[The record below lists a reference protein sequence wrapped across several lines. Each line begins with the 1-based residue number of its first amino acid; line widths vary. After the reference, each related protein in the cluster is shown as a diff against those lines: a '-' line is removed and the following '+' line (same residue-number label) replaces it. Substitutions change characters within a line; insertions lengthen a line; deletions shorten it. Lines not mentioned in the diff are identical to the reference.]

1 MSKEKQTEEQSDK
14 VVTRYDRRMEKRKK
28 EEEKERRSWKRF
40 KIVSIVILAAVAVSI
55 VFSIGTSFYNRYT
68 VLNQTYFQVGDHDIT
83 RLEYNYYFN
92 NVYSNYLSMYGSY
105 VSMMGLDTT
114 VDLDEQTY
122 PGNENMTW
130 KDYFDQSAVEQ
141 IQQIKA
147 MADEAREN
155 GFEYDSSEDMA
166 SYETEIAAQAESA
179 SVSESDY
186 YALMYGDYATP
197 SRIETFVEEN
207 LFANAYYNH
216 LVEENQPA
224 EDEIQAYYE
233 ENKNSYDTVTYRSFY
248 FEVDTSAGEETG
260 SEETTA
266 AETTT
271 AAEETTVE
279 ETTLDT
285 AEETAEE
292 TTAAEET
299 EAASEETAAET
310 AAEETTA
317 EETTVAEETTAEE
330 TTVEETTTGAEETA
344 AEETTAAEEETETE
358 TASEEETGMTDEEIA
373 AAMDEL
379 KVQADEMAAR
389 LEAGEDFEDLCV
401 EYASEDQKENYGGEE
416 DGSLTEEGSYFGAP
430 SVAADW
436 LFDESRQEGDIT
448 VLESESLNRYYVVQF
463 ISRQN
468 DEETINES
476 IGNLLASQVVS
487 EYVTEIAQEYTV
499 TDVAGDLH
507 YLTVPEESTEAAET
521 ETATET
527 DETAETA
534 AAEAAETTETAAAEA
549 AETTETAAAETT
561 AAETETAAETTE
573 AAAETAETESTT
585 EAAEETVTEE
595 TESASAESTAADA
608 R

>member
-179 SVSESDY
+179 SVSESEY

-207 LFANAYYNH
+207 LLASAYYNH

-224 EDEIQAYYE
+224 DDEITAYYE

-260 SEETTA
+260 AEETTA
-266 AETTT
+266 VETTT

-299 EAASEETAAET
+299 
-310 AAEETTA
+310 
-317 EETTVAEETTAEE
+317 
-330 TTVEETTTGAEETA
+330 TVEETTTGAEETA
-344 AEETTAAEEETETE
+344 AEETTAAEAETE

-416 DGSLTEEGSYFGAP
+416 DGSLTEEGSYYGAP

-468 DEETINES
+468 DEETTNES

-534 AAEAAETTETAAAEA
+534 AAEAT
-549 AETTETAAAETT
+549 ETTETAAAETT

-585 EAAEETVTEE
+585 EAVEETVTEE
-595 TESASAESTAADA
+595 TDSVPAESTAADA
-608 R
+608 Q

>member
-40 KIVSIVILAAVAVSI
+40 QIISIVILAAIVVSI
-55 VFSIGTSFYNRYT
+55 VFSLGTSFYNRYT
-68 VLNQTYFQVGDHDIT
+68 VLNQTYFRVGDHDIS

-92 NVYSNYLSMYGSY
+92 NVYSNYLNMYGSY

-130 KDYFDQSAVEQ
+130 KDYFDQSAVAQ

-155 GFEYDSSEDMA
+155 GFEYDPSEDLA
-166 SYETEIAAQAESA
+166 AYETEIAAQAESA

-186 YALMYGDYATP
+186 YTLMYGDYATP
-197 SRIETFVEEN
+197 SRIEKFVEEN
-207 LFANAYYNH
+207 LLASAYYNQ

-224 EDEIQAYYE
+224 EDEITAYYE
-233 ENKNSYDTVTYRSFY
+233 ENKNTYDTVTYRSFY
-248 FEVDTSAGEETG
+248 FEVETDAEEETA
-260 SEETTA
+260 SEETTAEETTTVEETASEAEETTA
-266 AETTT
+266 AETT
-271 AAEETTVE
+271 
-279 ETTLDT
+279 
-285 AEETAEE
+285 
-292 TTAAEET
+292 
-299 EAASEETAAET
+299 EA
-310 AAEETTA
+310 
-317 EETTVAEETTAEE
+317 
-330 TTVEETTTGAEETA
+330 
-344 AEETTAAEEETETE
+344 ETETE

-379 KVQADEMAAR
+379 EVQANEMASR

-401 EYASEDQKENYGGEE
+401 EYANEKQKDTYGGEE
-416 DGSLTEEGSYFGAP
+416 DGSLTENGSYYGAP

-448 VLESESLNRYYVVQF
+448 VLESESMHRYYVVQF

-468 DEETINES
+468 DEEATNEA
-476 IGNLLASQVVS
+476 IGNLLASQTVS
-487 EYVTEIAQEYTV
+487 EHVREIAETYTV

-507 YLTVPEESTEAAET
+507 YLTVPEET
-521 ETATET
+521 ETGT
-527 DETAETA
+527 D
-534 AAEAAETTETAAAEA
+534 
-549 AETTETAAAETT
+549 
-561 AAETETAAETTE
+561 
-573 AAAETAETESTT
+573 ETAETESTDAAET
-585 EAAEETVTEE
+585 EETEASETGTMETVETEIATETETAATEETVAAETETAEETTAAAEETAEAE
-595 TESASAESTAADA
+595 ESTASDA
-608 R
+608 Q

>member
-179 SVSESDY
+179 SVSESEY
-186 YALMYGDYATP
+186 YTLMYGDYATP

-207 LFANAYYNH
+207 LLASAYYNH

-224 EDEIQAYYE
+224 DDEITAYYE

-266 AETTT
+266 SETTT

-299 EAASEETAAET
+299 
-310 AAEETTA
+310 
-317 EETTVAEETTAEE
+317 
-330 TTVEETTTGAEETA
+330 TVEETTTGAEETA
-344 AEETTAAEEETETE
+344 AEETTAAEAETE

-416 DGSLTEEGSYFGAP
+416 DGSLTEEGSYYGAP

-468 DEETINES
+468 DEETTNES

-534 AAEAAETTETAAAEA
+534 AAEAT
-549 AETTETAAAETT
+549 ETTETAAAETT
-561 AAETETAAETTE
+561 AAETETAAEMTE

>member
-179 SVSESDY
+179 SVSESEY
-186 YALMYGDYATP
+186 YTLMYGDYATP

-207 LFANAYYNH
+207 LLASAYYNH

-224 EDEIQAYYE
+224 DDEITAYYE

-299 EAASEETAAET
+299 
-310 AAEETTA
+310 
-317 EETTVAEETTAEE
+317 
-330 TTVEETTTGAEETA
+330 TVEETTTGAEETA
-344 AEETTAAEEETETE
+344 AEETTAAEAETE

-468 DEETINES
+468 DEETTNES

-534 AAEAAETTETAAAEA
+534 AAEATETTETAAAG
-549 AETTETAAAETT
+549 TT
-561 AAETETAAETTE
+561 AAGTATAAGTTE
-573 AAAETAETESTT
+573 AAPETAETESTT

-595 TESASAESTAADA
+595 TDSVPAESTAADA
-608 R
+608 Q

>member
-14 VVTRYDRRMEKRKK
+14 VVTRYDRKMEKRKK

-179 SVSESDY
+179 SVSESEY

-207 LFANAYYNH
+207 LLASAYYNH

-224 EDEIQAYYE
+224 DDEITAYYE

-266 AETTT
+266 VETTT

-279 ETTLDT
+279 ETTL
-285 AEETAEE
+285 ETAEE

-299 EAASEETAAET
+299 EATS
-310 AAEETTA
+310 
-317 EETTVAEETTAEE
+317 
-330 TTVEETTTGAEETA
+330 
-344 AEETTAAEEETETE
+344 EETETE

-416 DGSLTEEGSYFGAP
+416 DGSLTEEGSYYGAP

-468 DEETINES
+468 DEETTNES

-534 AAEAAETTETAAAEA
+534 AAEAT
-549 AETTETAAAETT
+549 ETTETAAAETT

-608 R
+608 Q

>member
-68 VLNQTYFQVGDHDIT
+68 VLNQTYFRVGDHDIT

-92 NVYSNYLSMYGSY
+92 SVYSNYLSMYGSY

-179 SVSESDY
+179 SVSESEY
-186 YALMYGDYATP
+186 YTLMYGDYATP

-207 LFANAYYNH
+207 LLASAYYNH

-224 EDEIQAYYE
+224 DDEITAYYE

-299 EAASEETAAET
+299 
-310 AAEETTA
+310 
-317 EETTVAEETTAEE
+317 
-330 TTVEETTTGAEETA
+330 TVEETTTGAEETA
-344 AEETTAAEEETETE
+344 AEETTAAEAETE

-468 DEETINES
+468 DEETTNES

-534 AAEAAETTETAAAEA
+534 AAEAT
-549 AETTETAAAETT
+549 ETTETAAAETT

-608 R
+608 Q

>member
-14 VVTRYDRRMEKRKK
+14 VVTRYDRKMEKRKK

-179 SVSESDY
+179 SVSESEY
-186 YALMYGDYATP
+186 YTLMYGDYATP

-207 LFANAYYNH
+207 LLASAYYNH

-224 EDEIQAYYE
+224 DDEITAYYE

-292 TTAAEET
+292 TTA
-299 EAASEETAAET
+299 
-310 AAEETTA
+310 
-317 EETTVAEETTAEE
+317 
-330 TTVEETTTGAEETA
+330 
-344 AEETTAAEEETETE
+344 EETTAAEEENETE

-379 KVQADEMAAR
+379 KVQADEMVAR

-416 DGSLTEEGSYFGAP
+416 DGSLTEEGSYYGAP

-468 DEETINES
+468 DEETTNES

-534 AAEAAETTETAAAEA
+534 AAEAT
-549 AETTETAAAETT
+549 ETTETAAAETT

-608 R
+608 Q

>member
-179 SVSESDY
+179 SVSESEY

-207 LFANAYYNH
+207 LLASAYYSH

-224 EDEIQAYYE
+224 DDEITAYYE

-266 AETTT
+266 VETTT

-292 TTAAEET
+292 TT
-299 EAASEETAAET
+299 
-310 AAEETTA
+310 
-317 EETTVAEETTAEE
+317 
-330 TTVEETTTGAEETA
+330 

-468 DEETINES
+468 DEETTNES

-534 AAEAAETTETAAAEA
+534 AAEAT
-549 AETTETAAAETT
+549 ETTETAAAETT

-608 R
+608 Q

>member
-179 SVSESDY
+179 SVSESEY
-186 YALMYGDYATP
+186 YTLMYGDYATP

-207 LFANAYYNH
+207 LLASAYYNH

-224 EDEIQAYYE
+224 DDEITAYYE

-292 TTAAEET
+292 TTA
-299 EAASEETAAET
+299 
-310 AAEETTA
+310 
-317 EETTVAEETTAEE
+317 
-330 TTVEETTTGAEETA
+330 
-344 AEETTAAEEETETE
+344 EETTAAEEETETE

-379 KVQADEMAAR
+379 KVQADEMVAR

-416 DGSLTEEGSYFGAP
+416 DGSLTEEGSYYGAP

-468 DEETINES
+468 DEETTNES

-534 AAEAAETTETAAAEA
+534 AAEAT
-549 AETTETAAAETT
+549 ETTETAAAETT

-608 R
+608 Q

>member
-179 SVSESDY
+179 SVSESEY

-207 LFANAYYNH
+207 LLASAYYNH

-224 EDEIQAYYE
+224 DDEITAYYE

-248 FEVDTSAGEETG
+248 FEVDTSAGEVTG

-266 AETTT
+266 VETTT

-299 EAASEETAAET
+299 
-310 AAEETTA
+310 
-317 EETTVAEETTAEE
+317 
-330 TTVEETTTGAEETA
+330 TVEETTTGAEETT

-468 DEETINES
+468 DEETTNES

-534 AAEAAETTETAAAEA
+534 AAEAT
-549 AETTETAAAETT
+549 ETTETAAAETT

-608 R
+608 Q

>member
-179 SVSESDY
+179 SVSESEY
-186 YALMYGDYATP
+186 YTLMYGDYATP

-207 LFANAYYNH
+207 LLASAYYNH

-224 EDEIQAYYE
+224 DDEITAYYE

-248 FEVDTSAGEETG
+248 FEVDTSVGEETG

-299 EAASEETAAET
+299 
-310 AAEETTA
+310 
-317 EETTVAEETTAEE
+317 
-330 TTVEETTTGAEETA
+330 TVEETTTGAEETA
-344 AEETTAAEEETETE
+344 AEETTAAEAETE

-416 DGSLTEEGSYFGAP
+416 DGSLTEEGSYYGAP

-468 DEETINES
+468 DEETTNES

-534 AAEAAETTETAAAEA
+534 AAEAT
-549 AETTETAAAETT
+549 ETTETAAAETT

-608 R
+608 Q

>member
-14 VVTRYDRRMEKRKK
+14 VVTRYDRKMEKRKK

-179 SVSESDY
+179 SVSESEY
-186 YALMYGDYATP
+186 YTLMYGDYATP

-207 LFANAYYNH
+207 LLASAYYNH

-224 EDEIQAYYE
+224 DDEITAYYE

-260 SEETTA
+260 SEESTA

-292 TTAAEET
+292 T
-299 EAASEETAAET
+299 
-310 AAEETTA
+310 
-317 EETTVAEETTAEE
+317 
-330 TTVEETTTGAEETA
+330 A
-344 AEETTAAEEETETE
+344 AEETTAAEAETE

-416 DGSLTEEGSYFGAP
+416 DGSLTEEGSYYGAP

-468 DEETINES
+468 DEETTNES

-534 AAEAAETTETAAAEA
+534 AAEAT
-549 AETTETAAAETT
+549 ETTETAAAETT

-608 R
+608 Q

>member
-179 SVSESDY
+179 SVSESEY

-207 LFANAYYNH
+207 LLASAYYNH

-224 EDEIQAYYE
+224 DDEITAYYE

-299 EAASEETAAET
+299 
-310 AAEETTA
+310 
-317 EETTVAEETTAEE
+317 
-330 TTVEETTTGAEETA
+330 TVEETTTGAEETA
-344 AEETTAAEEETETE
+344 AEETTAAEAETE

-468 DEETINES
+468 DEETTNES

-534 AAEAAETTETAAAEA
+534 AAEAT
-549 AETTETAAAETT
+549 ETTETAAAETT

-608 R
+608 Q

>member
-179 SVSESDY
+179 SVSESEY
-186 YALMYGDYATP
+186 YTLMYGDYATP

-207 LFANAYYNH
+207 LLASAYYNH
-216 LVEENQPA
+216 LVEEKQPA
-224 EDEIQAYYE
+224 DDEITAYYE

-292 TTAAEET
+292 TT
-299 EAASEETAAET
+299 
-310 AAEETTA
+310 
-317 EETTVAEETTAEE
+317 
-330 TTVEETTTGAEETA
+330 

-468 DEETINES
+468 DEETTNES

-534 AAEAAETTETAAAEA
+534 ATDAT
-549 AETTETAAAETT
+549 ETTETAAAETT

-595 TESASAESTAADA
+595 TESVPAESTAADA
-608 R
+608 Q

>member
-14 VVTRYDRRMEKRKK
+14 VVTRYDRKMEKRKK

-299 EAASEETAAET
+299 
-310 AAEETTA
+310 
-317 EETTVAEETTAEE
+317 
-330 TTVEETTTGAEETA
+330 TVEETTTGAEETA
-344 AEETTAAEEETETE
+344 AEETTAAEAETE

-468 DEETINES
+468 DEETTNES

-534 AAEAAETTETAAAEA
+534 AAEAT
-549 AETTETAAAETT
+549 ETTETAAAETT
-561 AAETETAAETTE
+561 AAETETAAEMTE

-608 R
+608 Q

>member
-179 SVSESDY
+179 SVSESEY
-186 YALMYGDYATP
+186 YTLMYGDYATP

-207 LFANAYYNH
+207 LLASAYYNH

-224 EDEIQAYYE
+224 DDEITAYYE

-260 SEETTA
+260 SEESTA

-292 TTAAEET
+292 T
-299 EAASEETAAET
+299 
-310 AAEETTA
+310 
-317 EETTVAEETTAEE
+317 
-330 TTVEETTTGAEETA
+330 A
-344 AEETTAAEEETETE
+344 AEETTAAEAETE

-468 DEETINES
+468 DEETTNES

-534 AAEAAETTETAAAEA
+534 AAEAT
-549 AETTETAAAETT
+549 ETTETAAAETT

-608 R
+608 Q

>member
-179 SVSESDY
+179 SVSESEY

-207 LFANAYYNH
+207 LLASAYYNH

-224 EDEIQAYYE
+224 DDEITAYYE

-299 EAASEETAAET
+299 
-310 AAEETTA
+310 
-317 EETTVAEETTAEE
+317 
-330 TTVEETTTGAEETA
+330 TVEETTTGAEETA
-344 AEETTAAEEETETE
+344 AEETTAAEAETE

-416 DGSLTEEGSYFGAP
+416 DGSLTEEGSYYGAP

-468 DEETINES
+468 DEETTNES

-534 AAEAAETTETAAAEA
+534 AAEAT
-549 AETTETAAAETT
+549 ETTETAAAETT
-561 AAETETAAETTE
+561 SAETETAAETTE

-608 R
+608 Q

>member
-83 RLEYNYYFN
+83 RLEYNCYFN

-179 SVSESDY
+179 SVSESEY
-186 YALMYGDYATP
+186 YTLMYGDYATP

-207 LFANAYYNH
+207 LLASAYYNH

-224 EDEIQAYYE
+224 DDEITAYYE

-292 TTAAEET
+292 TTA
-299 EAASEETAAET
+299 
-310 AAEETTA
+310 
-317 EETTVAEETTAEE
+317 
-330 TTVEETTTGAEETA
+330 
-344 AEETTAAEEETETE
+344 EETTAAEEETETE

-379 KVQADEMAAR
+379 KVQADEMVAR

-416 DGSLTEEGSYFGAP
+416 DGSLTEEGSYYGAP

-468 DEETINES
+468 DEETTNES

-527 DETAETA
+527 
-534 AAEAAETTETAAAEA
+534 
-549 AETTETAAAETT
+549 
-561 AAETETAAETTE
+561 AAETTE

-608 R
+608 Q

>member
-179 SVSESDY
+179 SVSESEY
-186 YALMYGDYATP
+186 YTLMYGDYATP

-207 LFANAYYNH
+207 LLASAYYNH

-224 EDEIQAYYE
+224 DDEITAYYE

-248 FEVDTSAGEETG
+248 FEVDTSTGEETG

-292 TTAAEET
+292 TT
-299 EAASEETAAET
+299 
-310 AAEETTA
+310 
-317 EETTVAEETTAEE
+317 
-330 TTVEETTTGAEETA
+330 

-416 DGSLTEEGSYFGAP
+416 DGSLTEEGSYYGAP

-468 DEETINES
+468 DEETTNES

-534 AAEAAETTETAAAEA
+534 ATDAT
-549 AETTETAAAETT
+549 ETTETAAAETT

-595 TESASAESTAADA
+595 TESVPAESTAADA
-608 R
+608 Q

>member
-179 SVSESDY
+179 SVSESEY
-186 YALMYGDYATP
+186 YTLMYGDYATP

-207 LFANAYYNH
+207 LLASAYYNH

-224 EDEIQAYYE
+224 DDEITAYYE

-260 SEETTA
+260 SEESTA

-299 EAASEETAAET
+299 
-310 AAEETTA
+310 
-317 EETTVAEETTAEE
+317 
-330 TTVEETTTGAEETA
+330 TVEETTTGAEETA
-344 AEETTAAEEETETE
+344 AEETTAAEAETE

-416 DGSLTEEGSYFGAP
+416 GGSLTEEGSYYGAP

-468 DEETINES
+468 DEETTNES

-534 AAEAAETTETAAAEA
+534 AAEAT
-549 AETTETAAAETT
+549 ETTETAAAETT

-608 R
+608 Q

>member
-179 SVSESDY
+179 SVSESEY
-186 YALMYGDYATP
+186 YTLMYGDYATP

-207 LFANAYYNH
+207 LLASAYYSH

-224 EDEIQAYYE
+224 DDEITAYYE

-266 AETTT
+266 VETTT

-299 EAASEETAAET
+299 
-310 AAEETTA
+310 
-317 EETTVAEETTAEE
+317 
-330 TTVEETTTGAEETA
+330 TVEETTTGAEETA
-344 AEETTAAEEETETE
+344 AEETTAAEAETE

-468 DEETINES
+468 DEETTNES

-534 AAEAAETTETAAAEA
+534 AAEAT
-549 AETTETAAAETT
+549 ETTETAAAETT
-561 AAETETAAETTE
+561 ET
-573 AAAETAETESTT
+573 AAETAETESTT

-608 R
+608 Q

>member
-40 KIVSIVILAAVAVSI
+40 QIISIVILAAIVVSI
-55 VFSIGTSFYNRYT
+55 VFSLGTSFYNRYT
-68 VLNQTYFQVGDHDIT
+68 VLNQTYFRVGDHDIS

-92 NVYSNYLSMYGSY
+92 NVYSNYLNMYGSY

-130 KDYFDQSAVEQ
+130 KDYFDQSAVAQ

-155 GFEYDSSEDMA
+155 GFEYDPSEDMA
-166 SYETEIAAQAESA
+166 AYETEIAAQAESA

-186 YALMYGDYATP
+186 YTLMYGDYATP
-197 SRIETFVEEN
+197 SRIEKFVEEN
-207 LFANAYYNH
+207 LLASAYYNQ

-224 EDEIQAYYE
+224 EDEITAYYE
-233 ENKNSYDTVTYRSFY
+233 ENKNTYDTVTYRSFY
-248 FEVDTSAGEETG
+248 FEVETDAEEETA
-260 SEETTA
+260 SEETTAEETTTVEETTAEETTA
-266 AETTT
+266 AETTE
-271 AAEETTVE
+271 AE
-279 ETTLDT
+279 
-285 AEETAEE
+285 A
-292 TTAAEET
+292 
-299 EAASEETAAET
+299 
-310 AAEETTA
+310 
-317 EETTVAEETTAEE
+317 
-330 TTVEETTTGAEETA
+330 
-344 AEETTAAEEETETE
+344 ETE

-379 KVQADEMAAR
+379 EVQANEMASR

-401 EYASEDQKENYGGEE
+401 EYANEKQKDTYGGEE
-416 DGSLTEEGSYFGAP
+416 DGSLTENGSYYGAP

-448 VLESESLNRYYVVQF
+448 VLESESMHRYYVVQF

-468 DEETINES
+468 DEEATNEA
-476 IGNLLASQVVS
+476 IGNLLASQTVS
-487 EYVTEIAQEYTV
+487 EHVMEIAETYTV

-507 YLTVPEESTEAAET
+507 YLTVPEET
-521 ETATET
+521 ETGT
-527 DETAETA
+527 D
-534 AAEAAETTETAAAEA
+534 
-549 AETTETAAAETT
+549 
-561 AAETETAAETTE
+561 
-573 AAAETAETESTT
+573 ETAETESTDAAET
-585 EAAEETVTEE
+585 EETVAAETETAEETTAAAEETAEAE
-595 TESASAESTAADA
+595 ESTASDA
-608 R
+608 Q

>member
-179 SVSESDY
+179 SVSESEY
-186 YALMYGDYATP
+186 YALMYGDYAAP

-207 LFANAYYNH
+207 LLASAYYNH

-224 EDEIQAYYE
+224 DDEITAYYE

-292 TTAAEET
+292 TT
-299 EAASEETAAET
+299 
-310 AAEETTA
+310 
-317 EETTVAEETTAEE
+317 
-330 TTVEETTTGAEETA
+330 

-468 DEETINES
+468 DEETTNES

-534 AAEAAETTETAAAEA
+534 AAEAT
-549 AETTETAAAETT
+549 ETTETAAAETT

-608 R
+608 Q

>member
-155 GFEYDSSEDMA
+155 GFEYNSSEDMA

-179 SVSESDY
+179 SVSESEY
-186 YALMYGDYATP
+186 YTLMYGDYATP

-207 LFANAYYNH
+207 LLASAYYNH

-224 EDEIQAYYE
+224 DDEITAYYE

-299 EAASEETAAET
+299 
-310 AAEETTA
+310 
-317 EETTVAEETTAEE
+317 
-330 TTVEETTTGAEETA
+330 TVEETTTGAEETA
-344 AEETTAAEEETETE
+344 AEETTAAEAETE

-468 DEETINES
+468 DEETTNES

-534 AAEAAETTETAAAEA
+534 AAEAT
-549 AETTETAAAETT
+549 ETTETAAAETT

-608 R
+608 Q

>member
-179 SVSESDY
+179 SVSESEY
-186 YALMYGDYATP
+186 YTLMYGDYATP

-207 LFANAYYNH
+207 LLASAYYNH

-224 EDEIQAYYE
+224 DDEITAYYE

-271 AAEETTVE
+271 AAVETTVE
-279 ETTLDT
+279 ETTL
-285 AEETAEE
+285 ETAEE

-299 EAASEETAAET
+299 EATS
-310 AAEETTA
+310 
-317 EETTVAEETTAEE
+317 
-330 TTVEETTTGAEETA
+330 
-344 AEETTAAEEETETE
+344 EETETE

-416 DGSLTEEGSYFGAP
+416 DGSLTEEGSYYGAP

-468 DEETINES
+468 DEETTNES

-534 AAEAAETTETAAAEA
+534 AAEAT
-549 AETTETAAAETT
+549 ETTETAAAETT
-561 AAETETAAETTE
+561 SAETETAAETTE

-608 R
+608 Q

>member
-14 VVTRYDRRMEKRKK
+14 VVTRYDRKMEKRKK

-179 SVSESDY
+179 SVSESEY

-207 LFANAYYNH
+207 LLASAYYNH

-224 EDEIQAYYE
+224 DDEITAYYE

-266 AETTT
+266 VETTT

-299 EAASEETAAET
+299 
-310 AAEETTA
+310 
-317 EETTVAEETTAEE
+317 
-330 TTVEETTTGAEETA
+330 TVEETTTGAEETA
-344 AEETTAAEEETETE
+344 AEETTAAEAETE

-416 DGSLTEEGSYFGAP
+416 DGSLTEEGSYYGAP

-468 DEETINES
+468 DEETTNES

-534 AAEAAETTETAAAEA
+534 AAEAT
-549 AETTETAAAETT
+549 ETTETAAAETT
-561 AAETETAAETTE
+561 SAETETAAETTE

-608 R
+608 Q

>member
-68 VLNQTYFQVGDHDIT
+68 VLNQTYFRVGDHDIT

-92 NVYSNYLSMYGSY
+92 SVYSNYLSMYGSY

-179 SVSESDY
+179 SVSESEY
-186 YALMYGDYATP
+186 YTLMYGDYATP

-207 LFANAYYNH
+207 LLASAYYNH

-224 EDEIQAYYE
+224 DDEITAYYE

-266 AETTT
+266 AEITT

-310 AAEETTA
+310 AAEET
-317 EETTVAEETTAEE
+317 VAEETTAA
-330 TTVEETTTGAEETA
+330 AEETA

-468 DEETINES
+468 DEETTNES

-534 AAEAAETTETAAAEA
+534 AAEAT
-549 AETTETAAAETT
+549 ETTETAAAETT

-595 TESASAESTAADA
+595 TESASAESTVADA
-608 R
+608 Q

>member
-179 SVSESDY
+179 SVSESEY
-186 YALMYGDYATP
+186 YTLMYGDYATP

-207 LFANAYYNH
+207 LLASAYYNH

-224 EDEIQAYYE
+224 DDEITAYYE

-260 SEETTA
+260 SEESTA

-299 EAASEETAAET
+299 
-310 AAEETTA
+310 
-317 EETTVAEETTAEE
+317 
-330 TTVEETTTGAEETA
+330 TVEETTTGAEETA
-344 AEETTAAEEETETE
+344 AEETTAAEAETE

-416 DGSLTEEGSYFGAP
+416 GGSLTEEGSYYGAP

-468 DEETINES
+468 DEETTNES

-534 AAEAAETTETAAAEA
+534 AAEATETTETAA
-549 AETTETAAAETT
+549 TETT
-561 AAETETAAETTE
+561 AAETETAAEMTE

-595 TESASAESTAADA
+595 TESASAESTATDA
-608 R
+608 Q

>member
-179 SVSESDY
+179 SVSESEY

-207 LFANAYYNH
+207 LLASAYYNH

-224 EDEIQAYYE
+224 DDEITAYYE

-260 SEETTA
+260 SEESTA

-299 EAASEETAAET
+299 
-310 AAEETTA
+310 
-317 EETTVAEETTAEE
+317 
-330 TTVEETTTGAEETA
+330 TVEETTTGAEETA
-344 AEETTAAEEETETE
+344 AEETTAAEAETE

-416 DGSLTEEGSYFGAP
+416 GGSLTEEGSYYGAP

-468 DEETINES
+468 DEETTNES

-534 AAEAAETTETAAAEA
+534 AAEAT
-549 AETTETAAAETT
+549 ETTETAAAETT

-608 R
+608 Q

>member
-14 VVTRYDRRMEKRKK
+14 VVTRYDRKMEKRKK

-179 SVSESDY
+179 SVSESEY
-186 YALMYGDYATP
+186 YTLMYGDYATP

-207 LFANAYYNH
+207 LLASAYYNH

-224 EDEIQAYYE
+224 DDEITAYYE

-330 TTVEETTTGAEETA
+330 TTVEETTTGAEETT
-344 AEETTAAEEETETE
+344 AEETTAAEAETETE

-416 DGSLTEEGSYFGAP
+416 DGSLTEEGSYYGAP

-468 DEETINES
+468 DEETTNES

-534 AAEAAETTETAAAEA
+534 AAEAT
-549 AETTETAAAETT
+549 ETTETAAAETT

-608 R
+608 Q

>member
-14 VVTRYDRRMEKRKK
+14 VVTRYDRKMEKRKK

-179 SVSESDY
+179 SVSESEY
-186 YALMYGDYATP
+186 YTLMYGDYATP

-207 LFANAYYNH
+207 LLASAYYNH

-224 EDEIQAYYE
+224 DDEITAYYE

-260 SEETTA
+260 SEESTA

-292 TTAAEET
+292 T
-299 EAASEETAAET
+299 
-310 AAEETTA
+310 
-317 EETTVAEETTAEE
+317 
-330 TTVEETTTGAEETA
+330 A
-344 AEETTAAEEETETE
+344 AEETTAAEAETE

-468 DEETINES
+468 DEETTNES

-534 AAEAAETTETAAAEA
+534 AAEAT
-549 AETTETAAAETT
+549 ETTETAAAETT
-561 AAETETAAETTE
+561 SAETETAAETTE

-608 R
+608 Q

>member
-166 SYETEIAAQAESA
+166 SYETEIAAQAEST
-179 SVSESDY
+179 SVSESEY
-186 YALMYGDYATP
+186 YTLMYGDYATP

-207 LFANAYYNH
+207 LLASAYYNH

-224 EDEIQAYYE
+224 DDEITAYYE

-266 AETTT
+266 VETTT

-292 TTAAEET
+292 TT
-299 EAASEETAAET
+299 
-310 AAEETTA
+310 
-317 EETTVAEETTAEE
+317 
-330 TTVEETTTGAEETA
+330 

-379 KVQADEMAAR
+379 KVQADEMVAR

-468 DEETINES
+468 DEETTNES

-534 AAEAAETTETAAAEA
+534 AAEAT
-549 AETTETAAAETT
+549 ETTETAAAETT

-595 TESASAESTAADA
+595 TESASAESTATDA
-608 R
+608 Q

>member
-1 MSKEKQTEEQSDK
+1 M
-14 VVTRYDRRMEKRKK
+14 RKK
-28 EEEKERRSWKRF
+28 T
-40 KIVSIVILAAVAVSI
+40 LAI
-55 VFSIGTSFYNRYT
+55 
-68 VLNQTYFQVGDHDIT
+68 
-83 RLEYNYYFN
+83 
-92 NVYSNYLSMYGSY
+92 MC
-105 VSMMGLDTT
+105 
-114 VDLDEQTY
+114 
-122 PGNENMTW
+122 
-130 KDYFDQSAVEQ
+130 SAVMVMG
-141 IQQIKA
+141 A
-147 MADEAREN
+147 LA
-155 GFEYDSSEDMA
+155 GCGSS
-166 SYETEIAAQAESA
+166 ST
-179 SVSESDY
+179 
-186 YALMYGDYATP
+186 
-197 SRIETFVEEN
+197 
-207 LFANAYYNH
+207 
-216 LVEENQPA
+216 
-224 EDEIQAYYE
+224 
-233 ENKNSYDTVTYRSFY
+233 
-248 FEVDTSAGEETG
+248 
-260 SEETTA
+260 ETTA
-266 AETTT
+266 ATI
-271 AAEETTVE
+271 AA
-279 ETTLDT
+279 
-285 AEETAEE
+285 E
-292 TTAAEET
+292 TTAADT
-299 EAASEETAAET
+299 TAAD
-310 AAEETTA
+310 TT
-317 EETTVAEETTAEE
+317 
-330 TTVEETTTGAEETA
+330 AEETA

-468 DEETINES
+468 DEETTNES

-527 DETAETA
+527 
-534 AAEAAETTETAAAEA
+534 
-549 AETTETAAAETT
+549 
-561 AAETETAAETTE
+561 AAETTE

-608 R
+608 Q

>member
-14 VVTRYDRRMEKRKK
+14 VVTRYDRKMEKRKK

-179 SVSESDY
+179 SVSESEY

-207 LFANAYYNH
+207 LLASAYYNH

-224 EDEIQAYYE
+224 DDEITAYYE

-299 EAASEETAAET
+299 
-310 AAEETTA
+310 
-317 EETTVAEETTAEE
+317 
-330 TTVEETTTGAEETA
+330 TVEETTTGAEETA
-344 AEETTAAEEETETE
+344 AEETTAAEAETE

-416 DGSLTEEGSYFGAP
+416 DGSLTEEGSYYGAP

-468 DEETINES
+468 DEETTNES

-534 AAEAAETTETAAAEA
+534 AAEAT
-549 AETTETAAAETT
+549 ETTETAAAETT

-608 R
+608 Q

>member
-179 SVSESDY
+179 SVSESEY

-207 LFANAYYNH
+207 LLASAYYNH

-224 EDEIQAYYE
+224 DDEITAYYE

-260 SEETTA
+260 SEESTA

-299 EAASEETAAET
+299 
-310 AAEETTA
+310 
-317 EETTVAEETTAEE
+317 
-330 TTVEETTTGAEETA
+330 TVEETTTGAEETA
-344 AEETTAAEEETETE
+344 AEETTAAEAETE

-468 DEETINES
+468 DEETTNES

-534 AAEAAETTETAAAEA
+534 AAEAT
-549 AETTETAAAETT
+549 ETTETAAAETT

-608 R
+608 Q

>member
-14 VVTRYDRRMEKRKK
+14 VVTRYDRKMEKRKK

-179 SVSESDY
+179 SVSESEY
-186 YALMYGDYATP
+186 YTLMYGDYATP

-207 LFANAYYNH
+207 LLASAYYNH

-224 EDEIQAYYE
+224 DDEITAYYE

-292 TTAAEET
+292 TTA
-299 EAASEETAAET
+299 
-310 AAEETTA
+310 
-317 EETTVAEETTAEE
+317 
-330 TTVEETTTGAEETA
+330 
-344 AEETTAAEEETETE
+344 EETTAAEEETETE

-379 KVQADEMAAR
+379 KVQADEMVAR

-416 DGSLTEEGSYFGAP
+416 DGSLTEEGSYYGAP

-468 DEETINES
+468 DEETTNES

-534 AAEAAETTETAAAEA
+534 AAEAT
-549 AETTETAAAETT
+549 ETTETAAAETT

-608 R
+608 Q

>member
-179 SVSESDY
+179 SVSESEY
-186 YALMYGDYATP
+186 YTLMYGDYATP

-207 LFANAYYNH
+207 LLASAYYNH

-224 EDEIQAYYE
+224 DDEITAYYE

-299 EAASEETAAET
+299 
-310 AAEETTA
+310 
-317 EETTVAEETTAEE
+317 
-330 TTVEETTTGAEETA
+330 TVEETTTGAEETA
-344 AEETTAAEEETETE
+344 AEETTAAEAETE

-416 DGSLTEEGSYFGAP
+416 DGSLTEEGSYYGAP

-468 DEETINES
+468 DEETTNES

-534 AAEAAETTETAAAEA
+534 AAEAAETTETAAAE
-549 AETTETAAAETT
+549 TT

-595 TESASAESTAADA
+595 IESASAESTAADA
-608 R
+608 Q

>member
-14 VVTRYDRRMEKRKK
+14 VVTRYDRKMEKRKK

-179 SVSESDY
+179 SVSESEY

-207 LFANAYYNH
+207 LLASAYYNH

-224 EDEIQAYYE
+224 DDEITAYYE

-266 AETTT
+266 VETTT

-279 ETTLDT
+279 ETTL
-285 AEETAEE
+285 ETAEE

-299 EAASEETAAET
+299 EATS
-310 AAEETTA
+310 
-317 EETTVAEETTAEE
+317 
-330 TTVEETTTGAEETA
+330 
-344 AEETTAAEEETETE
+344 EETETE

-416 DGSLTEEGSYFGAP
+416 DGSLTEEGSYYGAP

-468 DEETINES
+468 DEETTNES

-534 AAEAAETTETAAAEA
+534 AAEAT
-549 AETTETAAAETT
+549 ETTETAAAETT
-561 AAETETAAETTE
+561 SAETETAAETTE

-608 R
+608 Q